1 MCGVIGASFADVGAY
16 EIELVDNLIL
26 ESRIRGRHAT
36 GVSYV
41 KGGVVHTIKEHLPAD
56 EFLTKYAA
64 SDFIDDDGS
73 LTMIGHTRYST
84 SSLEYNQPIGDKTLA
99 IAHNGVISQEP
110 KSQWPYECETDN
122 DSELIYQCLVSGEHP
137 LKDFPKSSQAVV
149 MLSQDKRIAGWRNGE
164 RPLWYACTDIQN
176 GIVFASTANI
186 LHRVGIFNQKRCF
199 PGTAYTF
206 STKDFLHMTE
216 IVAVEHMADLQP

>member
-1 MCGVIGASFADVGAY
+1 MCGVIGASFTDVGAY
-16 EIELVDNLIL
+16 EIELVENLIL

-41 KGGVVHTIKEHLPAD
+41 KGGVVYTIKEHLPAD
-56 EFLTKYAA
+56 EFLNKYAA

-99 IAHNGVISQEP
+99 IVHNGVISQEP

-122 DSELIYQCLVSGEHP
+122 DSELIYQCLLAGEHP
-137 LKDFPKSSQAVV
+137 LKQFPKSSQAVV
-149 MLSQDKRIAGWRNGE
+149 VLSQDKKIAAWRNGE
-164 RPLWYACTDIQN
+164 RPLHYSRIGH
-176 GIVFASTANI
+176 GIVFTSTSDIAQ
-186 LHRVGIFNQKRCF
+186 RAGIEPSNTNRCF
-199 PGTAYTF
+199 PGLLHTF
-206 STKDFLHMTE
+206 SGENFLHLTE
-216 IVAVEHMADLQP
+216 IIAVEHMADLQP